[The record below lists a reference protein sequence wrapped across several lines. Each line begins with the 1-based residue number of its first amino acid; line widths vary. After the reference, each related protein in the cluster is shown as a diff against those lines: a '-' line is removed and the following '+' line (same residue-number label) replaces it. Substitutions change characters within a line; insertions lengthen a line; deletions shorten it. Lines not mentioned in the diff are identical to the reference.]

1 MHRLLALVRSRAHLL
16 AGMGGLLGIGAVGLA
31 PEYDSTPDAGVLDPL
46 EVASAEKTEVLTL
59 ESGRFLGP
67 LLRESDL
74 PEPIQNEVV
83 AAIERHANPSRLPE
97 NTEVRIRYVR
107 DTRRVLGIE
116 VQHSDDALVRIDPRP
131 WGWQSA
137 LVVTPVRTD
146 TIAVGGLI
154 DTSLWTSVMR
164 NAELA
169 DVPESGR
176 EQIIGLLDR
185 VFRWSVD
192 FSRQSQPG
200 DTYRVVLEREVRPNG
215 SMRSVRIL
223 AAELVNA
230 DRPLHAIWFDV
241 HGDGDGGYYDLDG
254 ESTRAAFI
262 RAPVEFLRISSRFS
276 RNRFHPILRVP
287 RPHVGVDYAAAT
299 GTPVMATADGVVTYS
314 GRNGGYGIFVEI
326 RHDEEYT
333 TRYAHL
339 SVATVRVGSRV
350 AQGQTIGEVGMTGLA
365 TGPHL
370 HYELHRR
377 GSPIDPL
384 TLADIPT
391 GDPIPPLERDR
402 WVAELGG
409 RLAILRTIPST
420 AVLRVA
426 QAQTPK
432 PEAAPAIRR

>member
-1 MHRLLALVRSRAHLL
+1 MHQLLALVRNRAHLL
-16 AGMGGLLGIGAVGLA
+16 AGVGGLLGIGAIGLA

-46 EVASAEKTEVLTL
+46 EAASAEKTEVLTL

-67 LLRESDL
+67 LLGESDL
-74 PEPIQNEVV
+74 PEPVQNEVV
-83 AAIERHANPSRLPE
+83 AAMERHANPSRLRE

-116 VQHSDDALVRIDPRP
+116 VQHSDDALVRIEPRP

-137 LVVTPVRTD
+137 LVETPVRTD
-146 TIAVGGLI
+146 TLAVGGLI
-154 DTSLWTSVMR
+154 DTSLWTSVMG
-164 NAELA
+164 NAGLA
-169 DVPESGR
+169 GVPENGR

-185 VFRWSVD
+185 VFRGSID

-215 SMRSVRIL
+215 SMRSARIL

-230 DRPLHAIWFDV
+230 DRPLHAVWFDV
-241 HGDGDGGYYDLDG
+241 HGDGEGGYYDLEG
-254 ESTRAAFI
+254 ESTRTAFI

-276 RNRFHPILRVP
+276 RNRFHPILRVR
-287 RPHVGVDYAAAT
+287 RPHVGVDYAAAR

-326 RHDEEYT
+326 RHGEEYT

-339 SVATVRVGSRV
+339 SVATVRAGSRV

-370 HYELHRR
+370 HYELHRN

-391 GDPIPPLERDR
+391 GDPIPPPERGR
-402 WVAELGG
+402 WAAELGA
-409 RLAILRTIPST
+409 RLAILRTIPGS

-426 QAQTPK
+426 QAQTPE
-432 PEAAPAIRR
+432 PEAATAIRR

>member
-1 MHRLLALVRSRAHLL
+1 
-16 AGMGGLLGIGAVGLA
+16 
-31 PEYDSTPDAGVLDPL
+31 
-46 EVASAEKTEVLTL
+46 
-59 ESGRFLGP
+59 
-67 LLRESDL
+67 
-74 PEPIQNEVV
+74 
-83 AAIERHANPSRLPE
+83 
-97 NTEVRIRYVR
+97 
-107 DTRRVLGIE
+107 
-116 VQHSDDALVRIDPRP
+116 
-131 WGWQSA
+131 
-137 LVVTPVRTD
+137 
-146 TIAVGGLI
+146 
-154 DTSLWTSVMR
+154 MR
-164 NAELA
+164 NAGLA
-169 DVPESGR
+169 DVPENGR

-185 VFRWSVD
+185 VFRWSMD

-215 SMRSVRIL
+215 SMRSARIL
-223 AAELVNA
+223 AAELVNG
-230 DRPLHAIWFDV
+230 DRPLHAVWFDV

-276 RNRFHPILRVP
+276 RNRFHPILRVS

-326 RHDEEYT
+326 RHGEEYT

-391 GDPIPPLERDR
+391 GDPIPRLERDR
-402 WVAELGG
+402 WAAELKE
-409 RLAILRTIPST
+409 RLAILRTIPGT

-426 QAQTPK
+426 QAQTPE